1 MFFLHFTR
9 LEQGRVLRG
18 PKWEFG
24 QCLFNWPTDMRH
36 LLRCG
41 KSGPHNTIS
50 WGVEWNVT
58 TSIARPQVYL
68 SDRGRLL
75 VEWVP
80 FAPTLQ
86 LQDLIKQPLRNT
98 KYINQTSLL
107 LADLIKRPFYIGR
120 FNQTSLLLADLIKRP
135 FYILA
140 GLIKR
145 PFTLSGQLVMKQEER
160 LPNQQNRA
168 NKRNAG
174 ITTR

>member
-41 KSGPHNTIS
+41 KSGPHNTIP

-107 LADLIKRPFYIGR
+107 LADLIKRPFYI
-120 FNQTSLLLADLIKRP
+120 
-135 FYILA
+135 LA